1 MRFLVLIVCIAGL
14 VAIFSTQNSQPV
26 TFSFFIWTYQAS
38 LAIVV
43 FLSVMLGV
51 VAGILVSFFLR
62 LSRKKKAPAGKEPQ
76 AAPGMTG
83 KAEIKQQSG
92 ETGEG

>member
-14 VAIFSTQNSQPV
+14 VAIFSAQNSQPV
-26 TFSFFIWTYQAS
+26 SFSFLVWTYQAS

-43 FLSVMLGV
+43 FLSVALGV
-51 VAGILVSFFLR
+51 AAGILISFFLR
-62 LSRKKKAPAGKEPQ
+62 LSRKRKTSGGKRPQ

-83 KAEIKQQSG
+83 EK
-92 ETGEG
+92 

>member
-14 VAIFSTQNSQPV
+14 VAIFSAQNSQPV
-26 TFSFFIWTYQAS
+26 TFSFLIWTYQAS

-43 FLSVMLGV
+43 FLSVILGV

-62 LSRKKKAPAGKEPQ
+62 LSRKKKTPAGTGPQ

-83 KAEIKQQSG
+83 KAETRQ
-92 ETGEG
+92 